1 MNKILKMIT
10 LLSAAT
16 LLTTSCIDETFPE
29 SSTVTADQLAA
40 SADAFV
46 ASVNGIS
53 SQMSQWYYVYGEQEH
68 ETDMGYLMY
77 LIADTEL
84 LGDMYPEGSNSG
96 YDWFRAYNVCQGMGL
111 QSYAS
116 YLSWFTSYKLIKA
129 ANDVISVVEDPE
141 SANDAMKTY
150 LAEAYAYRALFYY
163 QLMVHWEP
171 VANEYTDCSEVLGL
185 TVPIVT
191 EKTTAE
197 ESMKNPRVSHEE
209 MVKFIISDLELAE
222 KYMVEG
228 PANKN
233 RPSLACV
240 YGVRARVHMWDEDYE
255 NAAKYARM
263 AINEHGADPMS
274 ETQWLDVNT
283 GFNTAVGAWMWKCS
297 YDAEN
302 MANLCNW
309 TGWMASEAD
318 WGYSSLTCPAID
330 RSLYDH
336 IAYTDFRKQAF
347 LDPDR
352 KKSDP
357 KNPGHRLYEYK
368 TCRPDVDTDGD
379 GKTDSLWTDLQPN
392 YLSLKFRCKG
402 GNYETYT
409 IGGLCDVPIMRVE
422 EFYLLEA
429 EAVARTKGL
438 EEGRALLNDF
448 VKTWRDA
455 EYSCNAKDVDALA
468 KEVLTQIR
476 IEFWGEG
483 IGFANAKRLRA
494 GVMQNYAGTN
504 APADIFKLNCRGI
517 KPNWNFVIP
526 QYEIDSNSILGEQN
540 NPDPSSV
547 VKTPC
552 KEGEYAV
559 GAHAVE

>member
-1 MNKILKMIT
+1 MNKILKKIT

-16 LLTTSCIDETFPE
+16 LLTTSCIEETFPE

-53 SQMSQWYYVYGEQEH
+53 SQMSQWYYVYGSQEH
-68 ETDMGYLMY
+68 ETDMGYLMFP
-77 LIADTEL
+77 IADTEL
-84 LGDMYPEGSNSG
+84 LGDMYPAGSNSG
-96 YDWFRAYNVCQGMGL
+96 YDWFRSYNVCQGMGL
-111 QSYAS
+111 NSYAS

-129 ANDVISVVEDPE
+129 TNDVISVVEDPDNV
-141 SANDAMKTY
+141 NDAMKTY
-150 LAEAYAYRALFYY
+150 LAQAYAYRALFYY

-171 VANEYTDCSEVLGL
+171 VANEYTDCSKVLGL

-191 EKTTAE
+191 EKTTGE
-197 ESMKNPRVSHEE
+197 DSKKNPRVSHEE
-209 MVKFIISDLELAE
+209 MVKFIISDLEAAE
-222 KYMVEG
+222 KYMVQD
-228 PANKN
+228 PSTKN

-255 NAAKYARM
+255 NAAKYARL
-263 AINEHGADPMS
+263 AINTHGGAPMT
-274 ETQWLDVNT
+274 EKEWLDVNT
-283 GFNTAVGAWMWKCS
+283 GFNTAVSSWMWKCS
-297 YDAEN
+297 FDAEN

-309 TGWMASEAD
+309 TGWMSAEAD

-336 IAYTDFRKQAF
+336 IAYTDFRKHAF

-352 KKSDP
+352 SVYD
-357 KNPGHRLYEYK
+357 YQS
-368 TCRPDVDTDGD
+368 CRGKEWLDEMPD
-379 GKTDSLWTDLQPN
+379 
-392 YLSLKFRCKG
+392 YLSLKFRCVG
-402 GNYETYT
+402 GDYETYT

-429 EAVARTKGL
+429 EAVARTQGVDAGK
-438 EEGRALLNDF
+438 ALLNGF
-448 VKTWRDA
+448 MQTYRDENYA
-455 EYSCNAKDVDALA
+455 CNAKDVDALA
-468 KEVLTQIR
+468 KEILTQIR

-504 APADIFKLNCRGI
+504 APADMFKLNCRGI
-517 KPNWNFVIP
+517 KPNWNFMIP

-547 VKTPC
+547 VKYPC
-552 KEGEYAV
+552 AEGEYAE
-559 GAHAVE
+559 GKHAATDDDEE